1 MRFLTPPDFRVDA
14 KVMWNRN
21 LPHGASTRTS
31 CTSREFTQAQ
41 MASSGEGV
49 CSSCDWL
56 CGGEGRVCWGGSGP
70 IDGGGRLS
78 GGGGRMCGGRL
89 GGRCG
94 PPGGKRGGNM
104 APGGGRGAHT
114 GERKR
119 SFIVL
124 YFYIVL
130 WTIWNQKE
138 GTAYLASWEVPQVL
152 LQGKTQEVVV
162 HKVPCVERDHPWGQV
177 GVQEVVGLPSVDQ
190 CQVMPK
196 VTHIEKVKCDKSKH
210 TDMLCT
216 HKVMCY
222 LSVFLFTWS
231 KAVFSERT
239 VYIKSEK
246 NPTEF
251 NKHFLD
257 LKIVRTIWDTLG
269 THNKQNLENTVSF
282 KYISVKHCYLY
293 FWSWMR
299 TVKEPT
305 CHV

>member
-21 LPHGASTRTS
+21 LPHGVSTRIS
-31 CTSREFTQAQ
+31 RTSRGFTQAQ

-104 APGGGRGAHT
+104 APGGGGRGAHT

-119 SFIVL
+119 NFVSL
-124 YFYIVL
+124 LKAMTVL

-138 GTAYLASWEVPQVL
+138 GTAYLASWEVPQVPL
-152 LQGKTQEVVV
+152 EGKTQEVVV
-162 HKVPCVERDHPWGQV
+162 HKVPCVERDHPWGRV
-177 GVQEVVGLPSVDQ
+177 GVQEVVGPPSVDQ
-190 CQVMPK
+190 LLVKTESK

-210 TDMLCT
+210 TDLLYT
-216 HKVMCY
+216 NKVMCY
-222 LSVFLFTWS
+222 LSMFLFTRS
-231 KAVFSERT
+231 KAVFSECT
-239 VYIKSEK
+239 VYIEMKKQTNTELKKKTFPGFK
-246 NPTEF
+246 N
-251 NKHFLD
+251 
-257 LKIVRTIWDTLG
+257 
-269 THNKQNLENTVSF
+269 
-282 KYISVKHCYLY
+282 C
-293 FWSWMR
+293 
-299 TVKEPT
+299 
-305 CHV
+305 